1 MRNPALQYPG
11 DRGCSYHL
19 CPNRKLA
26 KVKRGHFI
34 PLGEIKSFAAGMG
47 IHVECMKQLTRGSGG
62 TLDDLGNPGD
72 TTGVS
77 SNKEGV

>member
-11 DRGCSYHL
+11 DRSCSYHL

-26 KVKRGHFI
+26 KVKRGYFI
-34 PLGEIKSFAAGMG
+34 PLGEIKSFSAGMA
-47 IHVECMKQLTRGSGG
+47 IHVQCMKQITRGSGG
-62 TLDDLGNPGD
+62 TLDDLAGPDD
-72 TTGVS
+72 TTEVS